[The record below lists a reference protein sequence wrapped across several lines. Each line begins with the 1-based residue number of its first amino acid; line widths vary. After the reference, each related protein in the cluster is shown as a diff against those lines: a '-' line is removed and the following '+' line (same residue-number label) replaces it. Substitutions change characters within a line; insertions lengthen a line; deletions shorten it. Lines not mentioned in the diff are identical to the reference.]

1 MNFFII
7 NKILILLLLFFTLN
21 SCSTQNLYDSLKIQS
36 YEAPFIENYDDG
48 DILLNYS
55 NNFKL
60 NYKKRLI
67 LKNIKNKNKY
77 FNNIIIDSSNIFA
90 LSNNLELIQFDY
102 NTGEQISLKKIDI
115 NNVKQE
121 LITSFNFVDNSFIIA
136 FKSGIILKIN
146 IKGEIVWKFK
156 SNKTLNTPL
165 KFINKQLVS
174 LYVDEIKSISL
185 NDGSEI
191 WSELYDDISV
201 YQAQGGQLVNFNNLL
216 FFILPNNKIGSIDL
230 NIGLP
235 NNSEFN
241 NIPIISSINN
251 TNDKIHIFDN
261 YLVYLDEGKYLY
273 TFDIFLN
280 DFILFKHNINES
292 DSNKFFNNSLILKDG
307 NFIQALNIIN
317 GKTFWLIDNKK
328 ISKKANIKEIRNSN
342 ENIQIFLNNGDVLI
356 IKNKKFI
363 EKNNLGISNINNV
376 IFKENNIIINT
387 ESGKIAIY

>member
-216 FFILPNNKIGSIDL
+216 FLYFQIIKLVQSTLILDYR
-230 NIGLP
+230 
-235 NNSEFN
+235 
-241 NIPIISSINN
+241 IIQ
-251 TNDKIHIFDN
+251 
-261 YLVYLDEGKYLY
+261 
-273 TFDIFLN
+273 
-280 DFILFKHNINES
+280 
-292 DSNKFFNNSLILKDG
+292 SLI
-307 NFIQALNIIN
+307 
-317 GKTFWLIDNKK
+317 
-328 ISKKANIKEIRNSN
+328 
-342 ENIQIFLNNGDVLI
+342 IFQ
-356 IKNKKFI
+356 
-363 EKNNLGISNINNV
+363 
-376 IFKENNIIINT
+376 
-387 ESGKIAIY
+387 